1 MVSMVESQPANIQCA
16 EPDSVIGDGSRSGA
30 DGDAAG
36 HQEDH
41 SAGKNGHDALASRQ
55 LLQQLLRPVMQG
67 IEALARAQFEQSDV
81 SNRVAKALLNQ
92 EALPRILVDTK
103 QALEQRNVINRSMFE
118 ALHAELKTYKDAF
131 VKDSVLKPV
140 IRDLIS
146 LYDDITEIHRQ
157 LLLALSTQEKRGD
170 LSGAALMMFEH
181 VLAPTSQLEH
191 NGHAI
196 LEVLE
201 RIDVTLMP
209 SNTGKLDKQSQ
220 RAVSLEITEDPDQ
233 DQQVVKVVKRG
244 FIWAGRVIRPEDVII
259 KKWKEGYLAASGSA
273 PKQ

>member
-1 MVSMVESQPANIQCA
+1 MVEPQPANIQCA
-16 EPDSVIGDGSRSGA
+16 EPEPVLGHGSYSAA
-30 DGDAAG
+30 DGDTVVYLEDAA
-36 HQEDH
+36 
-41 SAGKNGHDALASRQ
+41 SGKNGHDAPASRQ
-55 LLQQLLRPVMQG
+55 LLQQLLRPIMQG

-81 SNRVAKALLNQ
+81 STRAAKAMLSQ
-92 EALPRILVDTK
+92 ESLSRMLVDTK
-103 QALEQRNVINRSMFE
+103 QAIEQRNVVNRLMFE
-118 ALHAELKTYKDAF
+118 ALHAELRTYKDAF
-131 VKDSVLKPV
+131 VKESVLKPV

-157 LLLALSTQEKRGD
+157 LVLALSTQEKRGD

-209 SNTGKLDKQSQ
+209 SNTGKLDKQTQ

-244 FIWAGRVIRPEDVII
+244 FIWAGRILRPEDVII
-259 KKWKEGYLAASGSA
+259 KKWKEGYLAASGSS